1 MDLTDNEKRD
11 AVKRIQQDK
20 PLPDKYRF
28 LLFDD
33 GREVELLGTGK
44 TAEVSN
50 VVLPFAIH
58 TTSNRMIGVQRQ
70 LNMKIMEVS
79 V

>member
-11 AVKRIQQDK
+11 AVKLIQQDK

-33 GREVELLGTGK
+33 GQEVELLWTGK
-44 TAEVSN
+44 TAKVSN

-58 TTSNRMIGVQRQ
+58 TTRNRMIGVQRQ
-70 LNMKIMEVS
+70 LNMKIMGVS

>member
-11 AVKRIQQDK
+11 AIKLIEAGK

-33 GREVELLGTGK
+33 DREVELVWNGK

-58 TTSNRMIGVQRQ
+58 TPRNRMIGVQRQ
-70 LNMKIMEVS
+70 LNMKIMAVG

>member
-33 GREVELLGTGK
+33 DREVELLGTGK
-44 TAEVSN
+44 TAELFN

-58 TTSNRMIGVQRQ
+58 TTLNRMIDVQRQ
-70 LNMKIMEVS
+70 LNMKIMGVS

>member
-11 AVKRIQQDK
+11 AVKLIQQDK
-20 PLPDKYRF
+20 PLLDKYRF

-33 GREVELLGTGK
+33 DQEVELLWTGK

-70 LNMKIMEVS
+70 LNMKIMGVS

>member
-20 PLPDKYRF
+20 PLLDKYRF

-33 GREVELLGTGK
+33 DPEVELLGTGK

-58 TTSNRMIGVQRQ
+58 TTLNRMIGVQRQ
-70 LNMKIMEVS
+70 LNMKIMGVS

>member
-11 AVKRIQQDK
+11 AVKLIQQDK
-20 PLPDKYRF
+20 PLSGKYRF

-33 GREVELLGTGK
+33 GREVELLWTGK
-44 TAEVSN
+44 TVEVSN

-58 TTSNRMIGVQRQ
+58 TPRNRMIGVQRQ
-70 LNMKIMEVS
+70 LNMKIMAVG